1 MTGGEWAPNVA
12 LPAHWRG
19 PRALLALLISAV
31 AFVGAVIVGTA
42 IGPASPGVREV
53 VEVLLD
59 HLGIRDAGVPAVT
72 DRIVWEIR
80 LPRVLLA
87 GIVGAT
93 LAYSGAAYQG
103 VFRNPLADPYLLGA
117 ASGAGLAATIVFVAP
132 VPALLGPVSLVTLA
146 AFTGAVAAVVVTYV
160 LARVGGTTPRTTLI
174 LAGVAVSSLAVSA
187 TSYLM
192 LMSRENTV
200 SILAWLLGSF
210 NDSGWHKMWFILPYT
225 VPAAAIVYVHGRILN
240 VLQLEEEQAAQLGVD
255 VERTRAVL
263 LLAASLATAAAVAV
277 SGIIGFVGL
286 VVPHA
291 VRLVLGPDY
300 RLLVPVSTLV
310 GGSFLILADLGA
322 RTLIS
327 PGEIPIGVITSFLG
341 APFFL
346 YLLKRQRTVF
356 M

>member
-1 MTGGEWAPNVA
+1 MAA
-12 LPAHWRG
+12 
-19 PRALLALLISAV
+19 LALSAF
-31 AFVGAVIVGTA
+31 AFVVTVVVGTA
-42 IGPASPGVREV
+42 VGPASPGLGEV
-53 VEVLLD
+53 VAVLLD
-59 HLGIRDAGVPAVT
+59 HLGVREAGLPALT

-87 GIVGAT
+87 GVVGAT

-117 ASGAGLAATIVFVAP
+117 ASGAGLAASLVFVAP
-132 VPALLGPVSLVTLA
+132 VPVLVGPVSLVTLA
-146 AFTGAVAAVVVTYV
+146 AFGGAVAAV
-160 LARVGGTTPRTTLI
+160 LAAYLLASVGGTTPRTTLI

-192 LMSRENTV
+192 LMSRENTM

-210 NDSGWHKMWFILPYT
+210 NASGWHKMWFILPYAA
-225 VPAAAIVYVHGRILN
+225 PAAIIVALHGRILN
-240 VLQLEEEQAAQLGVD
+240 VLQLEEEQAAQLGVN
-255 VERTRAVL
+255 VELTRAVVI
-263 LLAASLATAAAVAV
+263 LAASLATAAAVAV
-277 SGIIGFVGL
+277 AGIIGFVGL

-300 RLLVPVSTLV
+300 RLLVPVSALV
-310 GGSFLILADLGA
+310 GGSFLILCDLGA

-327 PGEIPIGVITSFLG
+327 PGEVPIGVITSFLG